1 MDHYCTYT
9 DEALIELLRKN
20 DHKAFAELYER
31 YWDKLFFLAG
41 KKLDDLYE
49 AEHIVQDIFLDLWNR
64 RTELDIHESLGGYL
78 VVAVKYRIINA
89 QAKRYKQSVRQKENA
104 GSLPQHDN
112 STEHW
117 LTLRELQDSLHH
129 QLARL
134 PEKCALAFSLRDDGL
149 SYKQI
154 AAEMNISEK
163 TVEMHISRA
172 FKALRTSL
180 GSFIN
185 MLILMLSCLF

>member
-9 DEALIELLRKN
+9 DEQLVQLLKQN
-20 DHKAFAELYER
+20 DHKAFSELYER
-31 YWDKLFFLAG
+31 YWDKLLFLAG
-41 KKLDDLYE
+41 KKLNDLYE
-49 AEHIVQDIFLDLWNR
+49 AEHIVQDLFLDLWNR
-64 RTELDIHESLGGYL
+64 RAELEIQQSIDGYL

-89 QAKRYKQSVRQKENA
+89 QARRHKQAARFREDLASN
-104 GSLPQHDN
+104 PQHDN
-112 STEHW
+112 STESW
-117 LTLRELQDSLHH
+117 LSFRELQHSLHH
-129 QLARL
+129 QLSRL

-172 FKALRTSL
+172 FKALRTGLGNIISL
-180 GSFIN
+180 IILIN
-185 MLILMLSCLF
+185 TCLF

>member
-9 DEALIELLRKN
+9 DEQLVQLLKQN
-20 DHKAFAELYER
+20 DHKAFSELYER
-31 YWDKLFFLAG
+31 YWDKLLFLAG
-41 KKLDDLYE
+41 KKLNDLYE
-49 AEHIVQDIFLDLWNR
+49 AEHIVQDLFLDLWNR
-64 RTELDIHESLGGYL
+64 RGELEIQQSIGGYL

-89 QAKRYKQSVRQKENA
+89 QARRHKQTAKFTEDLA
-104 GSLPQHDN
+104 FKPQHDN
-112 STEHW
+112 STESW
-117 LTLRELQDSLHH
+117 LSFRELQNSLHH

-172 FKALRTSL
+172 FKALRTGLGNLISL
-180 GSFIN
+180 
-185 MLILMLSCLF
+185 LILINSCLF

>member
-1 MDHYCTYT
+1 MVHYRTYT
-9 DEALIELLRKN
+9 DEELVQLLREN

-49 AEHIVQDIFLDLWNR
+49 AEHIVQDLFLDLWHR
-64 RTELDIHESLGGYL
+64 RTELNIQQSIGGYL
-78 VVAVKYRIINA
+78 VVAVKYRIINV
-89 QAKRYKQSVRQKENA
+89 QARRYKQAARFNENVA
-104 GSLPQHDN
+104 ATPQHDN
-112 STEHW
+112 STENW

-129 QLARL
+129 QISRL

-172 FKALRTSL
+172 FKALRTGL
-180 GSFIN
+180 GSLIN
-185 MLILMLSCLF
+185 ILILISACLY

>member
-1 MDHYCTYT
+1 MDHYCTYS
-9 DEALIELLRKN
+9 DEALIKLLQQN

-31 YWDKLFFLAG
+31 YWHKLLFLAG

-49 AEHIVQDIFLDLWNR
+49 AEHIVQDLFLDLWNR
-64 RTELDIHESLGGYL
+64 RAELNIHQSIDGYL

-89 QAKRYKQSVRQKENA
+89 QAKRYKQFIRHRENA
-104 GSLPQHDN
+104 LALPHHDN
-112 STEHW
+112 STENW

-129 QLARL
+129 QLSRL

-154 AAEMNISEK
+154 AAEMKISEK

-172 FKALRTSL
+172 FKALRSSL

-185 MLILMLSCLF
+185 LLVLICPWLF

>member
-9 DEALIELLRKN
+9 DKALIELLQKS

-31 YWDKLFFLAG
+31 YWDKLLFLAG
-41 KKLDDLYE
+41 KKLADLYE
-49 AEHIVQDIFLDLWNR
+49 AEHIVQDLFLDLWNR
-64 RTELDIHESLGGYL
+64 RAQLDIQQSIDGYL

-89 QAKRYKQSVRQKENA
+89 QAKRYKQSVRYTENA
-104 GSLPQHDN
+104 SSQPQHDN

-117 LTLRELQDSLHH
+117 LTLRELQGSLNH

-185 MLILMLSCLF
+185 LLILISPCLL